1 MHEYKGFRDLI
12 HSDPLRLF
20 LFYRFRRNDSMNDQ
34 HNNRN
39 PQAGSNER
47 RTFRAYRDPTADMAI
62 AHVMR
67 EERMKRKAKQRKAD
81 AFHR

>member
-1 MHEYKGFRDLI
+1 
-12 HSDPLRLF
+12 
-20 LFYRFRRNDSMNDQ
+20 MNDQ
-34 HNNRN
+34 HKNGS

-67 EERMKRKAKQRKAD
+67 EERMKRKVEQRKAD
-81 AFHR
+81 AFRRQGGICHVGK